1 MDLVGES
8 VASFAALSVGSVPV
22 DPVDLQKGGGPQG
35 EEWRHHERE
44 EWPRGARVKTA
55 MMARRAAARRWAFR

>member
-1 MDLVGES
+1 ML
-8 VASFAALSVGSVPV
+8 ASPWRVVLHFQWGSVPV

-35 EEWRHHERE
+35 EEWRHHVERE

>member
-1 MDLVGES
+1 M
-8 VASFAALSVGSVPV
+8 PV
-22 DPVDLQKGGGPQG
+22 DPVDPAEGGGPQG
-35 EEWRHHERE
+35 EEGRHHVERG